1 MGAVACNTQLGL
13 RDPGGLPGGAG
24 CWTCG
29 CGPGGRGES
38 VGSGETPEL
47 GRGSFRRARGGR
59 AALTLR
65 KMGALFLRAAARE
78 SLMRDASGP
87 LLGIFLHLTYLGS
100 STSYCWWFGG
110 RVLNVIH
117 DRLFLEMCL
126 RLNILSICFLPPLE
140 ATF

>member
-1 MGAVACNTQLGL
+1 MLNL
-13 RDPGGLPGGAG
+13 RLRTWREGRVSGVWGDAQAG
-24 CWTCG
+24 E
-29 CGPGGRGES
+29 GELS
-38 VGSGETPEL
+38 PSAQGS
-47 GRGSFRRARGGR
+47 RRSFRR
-59 AALTLR
+59 
-65 KMGALFLRAAARE
+65 MGALFLRAAARE

-87 LLGIFLHLTYLGS
+87 LLGLFLHLTYLGS
-100 STSYCWWFGG
+100 STSYCWLFGG

>member
-1 MGAVACNTQLGL
+1 MLDLGL
-13 RDPGGLPGGAG
+13 RTWREGRVSGVWGDARAG
-24 CWTCG
+24 E
-29 CGPGGRGES
+29 GELS
-38 VGSGETPEL
+38 P
-47 GRGSFRRARGGR
+47 ARGGR

-65 KMGALFLRAAARE
+65 KMGALFLPAAARE
-78 SLMRDASGP
+78 SLMRNASGP

-100 STSYCWWFGG
+100 STSYSWLFGG

-126 RLNILSICFLPPLE
+126 RLNILSICCLPPLE